1 MTCCVGMGI
10 FIALGAMGPKIK
22 GSSTL
27 IRTNNSPTGWILLI
41 SFLKNI
47 NFIKKFTWR
56 FILKIVKNMYVL
68 KIPKIVKDESFY
80 LHPRMLQLFKKCF
93 WILVY

>member
-27 IRTNNSPTGWILLI
+27 IRTNNAPIRWLFFNWKYFG
-41 SFLKNI
+41 F
-47 NFIKKFTWR
+47 F
-56 FILKIVKNMYVL
+56 FILKNLKYIYVNVFI
-68 KIPKIVKDESFY
+68 KIC
-80 LHPRMLQLFKKCF
+80 KKM
-93 WILVY
+93 